1 MAYVGRGIDN
11 ISNASLLDAITF
23 TNSAGPYNLEQG
35 SAAFTP
41 VSVQALV
48 ISVDGVIQSPD
59 SYTISAA
66 TITFGVSMASTLT
79 NDFIVHNGVGLITE
93 PSDGS
98 VTAAKLATD
107 AVETAK
113 IKDLNVTAG
122 KLAATQDL
130 STKTITLPATV
141 AGLGTGIDVTS
152 QITGVVPTANLGSGS
167 ASASTYLAGNQTY
180 QTITE
185 YDDDAVQNDIAILA
199 LHQAT
204 NANAAKYNL
213 SNTNVDVFQ
222 DSTGVASFTDC
233 ARDSGG
239 EYISTIGGDA
249 DIVLLM
255 HMELATLEDTGPS
268 NITPTIGSGAGTTRS
283 SAQAKFGT
291 YSCYNTGAANCFANY
306 EGLGTPVGTGDFTLD
321 MWVRPDDVSALNR
334 LWSIGNT
341 AVPAAANDG
350 NGSVVSS
357 YYIGTSY
364 NFMSRIDTDSSWSF
378 TGTTLVNNTW
388 AHVAYQRTSGTSYAW
403 LNGVVQGTS
412 STHIT
417 GRNMESYSSGGYTA
431 GANLS
436 LFARAGSSTEIVDGY
451 IDEVRYCSASKYTGG
466 VGFTPETSAY
476 PDPLF
481 NATGNFVSTATTA
494 NSAVTSMGIV
504 ITYKNESGAAILN
517 TDIVAQVSAD
527 GGSNY
532 STVTLAAAGTFSTG
546 VLQAV
551 ANDVTVTSGTSIQ
564 YKISFAN
571 QSSGV
576 KETRVTGVSLMY

>member
-1 MAYVGRGIDN
+1 MGYVGTKPT
-11 ISNASLLDAITF
+11 AAPLT
-23 TNSAGPYNLEQG
+23 SAQLE
-35 SAAFTP
+35 
-41 VSVQALV
+41 
-48 ISVDGVIQSPD
+48 DG
-59 SYTISAA
+59 
-66 TITFGVSMASTLT
+66 L
-79 NDFIVHNGVGLITE
+79 
-93 PSDGS
+93 

-113 IKDLNVTAG
+113 VKDINITTAKITDLNVTAG

-130 STKTITLPATV
+130 STKTITLPASV
-141 AGLGTGIDVTS
+141 AGLGTGITNAQLAGSIDVTS
-152 QITGVVPTANLGSGS
+152 KITGVVPAANLGSGT

-185 YDDDAVQNDIAILA
+185 YNDDAIQNDIATLA

-222 DSTGVASFTDC
+222 DSTGVATFTDC
-233 ARDSGG
+233 ARDSSG
-239 EYISTIGGDA
+239 EYVSTIGGDA
-249 DIVLLM
+249 NIVLLC
-255 HMELATLEDTGPS
+255 HMEDTALVDS
-268 NITPTIGSGAGTTRS
+268 SANAITPTIGSGGNVARS
-283 SAQAKFGT
+283 STQAKFGT
-291 YSCYNTGAANCFANY
+291 YSAYNSATSGRNYILY
-306 EGLGTPVGTGDFTLD
+306 EGLAGEVGTGDFTLD
-321 MWVRPDDVSALNR
+321 FWVRPNNASSVAR
-334 LWSIGNT
+334 IWSLGNT
-341 AVPAAANDG
+341 STEIAPASNSDE
-350 NGSVVSS
+350 GSVVSTA
-357 YYIGTSY
+357 YWGTSY
-364 NFMSRIDTDSSWSF
+364 NFMSRVGTPDSTWSF
-378 TGTTLVNNTW
+378 TGTSMSSATW
-388 AHVAYQRTSGTSYAW
+388 HHIAYQRASGTSYTW
-403 LNGVVQGTS
+403 LDGAVQGSS

-417 GRNMESYSSGGYTA
+417 GRNVETYSSGGYTA
-431 GANLS
+431 EGNLS
-436 LFARAGSSTEIVDGY
+436 LFARAGNKDEIVAGY
-451 IDEVRYCSASKYTGG
+451 IDEVRYSKVAQYTGG

-476 PDPLF
+476 ADPLF

-504 ITYKNESGAAILN
+504 ITYKNQAGAATLN

-571 QSSGV
+571 QESTV
-576 KETRVTGVSLMY
+576 KETRITGVSLIY